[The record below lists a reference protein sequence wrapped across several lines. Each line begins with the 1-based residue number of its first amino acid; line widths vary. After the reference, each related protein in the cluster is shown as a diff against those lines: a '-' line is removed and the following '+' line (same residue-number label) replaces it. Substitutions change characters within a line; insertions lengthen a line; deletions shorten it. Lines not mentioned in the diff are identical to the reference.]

1 MGCDSSVVK
10 LSLLGPEFYIQTSK
24 TNAVTYSLET
34 DEIDSKSEIS
44 IGMLFWQLPVL
55 KTILLINIKMNPRV
69 SVLAQS
75 SLRSLAL
82 PQDVENINK
91 P

>member
-44 IGMLFWQLPVL
+44 IGMLF
-55 KTILLINIKMNPRV
+55 
-69 SVLAQS
+69 
-75 SLRSLAL
+75 
-82 PQDVENINK
+82 
-91 P
+91 